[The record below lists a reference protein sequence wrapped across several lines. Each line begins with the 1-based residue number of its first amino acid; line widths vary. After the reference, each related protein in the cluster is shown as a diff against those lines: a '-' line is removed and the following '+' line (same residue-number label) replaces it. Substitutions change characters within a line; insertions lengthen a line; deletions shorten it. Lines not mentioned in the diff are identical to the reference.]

1 MPAPDDAAAYQHAAK
16 ETRALETQR
25 RHAIE
30 VVAKTLAAVQDL
42 EVRLEVGVRWVP
54 GNDKAHRG
62 ADFRAGE
69 VNMAGTI
76 KREALD

>member
-1 MPAPDDAAAYQHAAK
+1 
-16 ETRALETQR
+16 R

-54 GNDKAHRG
+54 GNDKWEAMATMVGRRRYQ
-62 ADFRAGE
+62 RALDDLQGLIVARIFE
-69 VNMAGTI
+69 LAKVNMAGT
-76 KREALD
+76 